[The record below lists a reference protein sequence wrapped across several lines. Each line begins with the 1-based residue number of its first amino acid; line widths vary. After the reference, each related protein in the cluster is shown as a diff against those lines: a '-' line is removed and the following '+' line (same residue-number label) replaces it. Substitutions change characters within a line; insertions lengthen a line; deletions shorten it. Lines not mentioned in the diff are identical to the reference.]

1 MARERKITLFSRNL
15 VKIEKTFGIDFE
27 KRREPTFSLFKNEAT
42 TYEGDAPISGH
53 YEKGG
58 YKEIKKESK
67 LGFYYTHKFY
77 VKSGYVGGS
86 DNKKGLTIKKI
97 TVNLDTEQYVLSY
110 PIQYAGSHIGIE
122 ERPWDIAPGSK
133 GMEDHFIAALLKETN
148 KFFDIIFDNKIDKT
162 KEKQDWYH
170 RNEEKH
176 INTKELKKEVF
187 IDLFGYADGPK
198 VQPNNIKILAHGFDL
213 KESFRK
219 RKEN

>member
-1 MARERKITLFSRNL
+1 MAREKTTAFFSRNL
-15 VKIEKTFGIDFE
+15 IKIQKTSGIDFE
-27 KRREPTFSLFKNEAT
+27 KRREPTNVIFVNEST
-42 TYEGDAPISGH
+42 TYEDSAPIAGT
-53 YEKGG
+53 YDKGG
-58 YKEIKKESK
+58 WVEEKKESK
-67 LGFYYTHKFY
+67 LGFYYVQKY
-77 VKSGYVGGS
+77 YRESKYIGAVE
-86 DNKKGLTIKKI
+86 NKKGLTVKKI
-97 TVNLDTEQYVLSY
+97 TINLTTEQYTLSY
-110 PIQYAGSHIGIE
+110 PIQYAGSTIGIE